1 MTIRL
6 TILRYVISLFTLLLL
21 SSAYTFAQHTI
32 RGVVLDE
39 SNDESVIGATVTI
52 KNQAVGT
59 TTDMDGM
66 FSLSTDLDFPLTLEI
81 SLFDFITTYVIVE
94 EETELL
100 AIVLR
105 PENTFSEEIVVSA
118 SRIEER
124 ILESPVSI
132 EKFTL
137 MKIRETPGVDIFAS
151 MAGMKGVQINT
162 SSLTFTSIN
171 TRGFADAQN
180 WRFIQYADG
189 MEINS
194 PGLNYSFGNL
204 IGPTELDLRNVE
216 IVPGPGS
223 ALYGP
228 NAFNGL
234 LVMNSKS
241 PFDYQGVSAQV
252 KGGITVQ
259 NASGNNPFGEFSL
272 RYGKMINEKWAWK
285 INLNYLTA
293 TDWGA
298 NDESYHITPQNIS
311 QKDQLLQLP
320 RSHPNFNAVNVYGDE
335 IAVPVFI
342 TPDSSIQVNRS
353 GIAESEILDYSV
365 NNFKVNGSLHFRPTK
380 NVEASYDV
388 RFFHADAILR
398 HTTVYPL
405 RDIRQL
411 IQKLE
416 VHGDEFNVKAY
427 YSYEDANKSYA
438 LLGTGAFIQE
448 GLKSSARWSADY
460 GAAYRGEVPGI
471 APGDHS
477 ASRLFADRDI
487 PGSTSEAF
495 QKLRTAS
502 LSNPDVLTGG
512 SRFIDKSSML
522 HVEANYDFRG
532 KITFFDLQEGISFRR
547 YFLNSEGNL
556 FNDGPSG
563 FNGIIPIQEYGA
575 YAQGSKDLL
584 NDHLAIRASLRMD
597 KNQNFEARVS
607 PRASAVVTLGK
618 ERQHNFRFS
627 GQTGFR
633 NPATQE
639 TYIALD
645 IGSAVILGGTQD
657 NIYNYNYSMGESQVV
672 NGRDIH
678 QQLVTLASVGQFLAT
693 GANNPSLL
701 VPARLEFL
709 KQEQISTF
717 EFGYR
722 GLLGQKLLIDANVYY
737 NTYRDFVTRTLAYS
751 LLVNRAFAVYT
762 NVPDEITSYGAGLQ
776 LEYLFPLGYRVWG
789 NYTYTNFDAD
799 KALAN
804 NPGFFPAFNTPK
816 NRFNINI
823 SNRDVFE
830 GIGFSAAFRWSD
842 SYLWQSPFGQGEI
855 KAYSVVDAALSYRI
869 APAKS
874 TIKVGAA
881 NLLNHEYKQIYGGP
895 AIGAQ
900 YYLSLTFD
908 ELSGQP

>member
-1 MTIRL
+1 MTFRF
-6 TILRYVISLFTLLLL
+6 TFFPAVIALFFFAFFSPL
-21 SSAYTFAQHTI
+21 YAQHTI

-39 SNDESVIGATVTI
+39 SSNESVIGATVNI
-52 KNQAVGT
+52 KDQPVGT
-59 TTDMDGM
+59 VTDYEGLFSLTTD
-66 FSLSTDLDFPLTLEI
+66 LNFPLTLEV
-81 SLFDFITTYVIVE
+81 SSFDFITTYLIVE
-94 EETELL
+94 AETELL
-100 AIVLR
+100 SVTLR
-105 PENTFSEEIVVSA
+105 PENTFSDEVVVSA
-118 SRIEER
+118 SRIEEK

-137 MKIRETPGVDIFAS
+137 MKIRETPGSDVFAS
-151 MAGMKGVQINT
+151 MAGFKGIQINT

-180 WRFIQYADG
+180 WRFIQYVDG
-189 MEINS
+189 MDINS

-204 IGPTELDLRNVE
+204 LGPTELDLRNIEV
-216 IVPGPGS
+216 VPGPGS

-234 LVMNSKS
+234 LVMNSKN
-241 PFDYQGVSAQV
+241 PFEYQGISAQV

-259 NASGNNPFGEFSL
+259 KAAGNNPFGEFTL
-272 RYGKMINEKWAWK
+272 RYGKMINERWAFK
-285 INLNYLTA
+285 FNVNYLTA

-298 NDESYHITPQNIS
+298 NDESWHITQQNVA
-311 QKDQLLQLP
+311 QKDPLLQRP

-335 IAVPVFI
+335 IVVPVYI
-342 TPDSSIQVNRS
+342 TPDSAIQVNRS
-353 GIAESEILDYSV
+353 GIAESEILDYGV
-365 NNFKVNGSLHFRPTK
+365 NNFKLNGSLHFRPQK
-380 NVEASYDV
+380 NVEAVYDV
-388 RFFHADAILR
+388 RFFQADAILR
-398 HTTVYPL
+398 HTTVYPM

-416 VHGDEFNVKAY
+416 VKGEDFNVKAY

-448 GLKSSARWSADY
+448 GLKSSARWSGDY

-471 APGDHS
+471 SAGDH
-477 ASRLFADRDI
+477 AAARLFADRDI
-487 PGSTSEAF
+487 PGSESENF
-495 QKLRTAS
+495 QKLRNAS

-532 KITFFDLQEGISFRR
+532 KIAFFDLQEGISYRQ

-556 FNDGPSG
+556 FNDGELG
-563 FNGIIPIQEYGA
+563 FNGIIAVQEYGA
-575 YAQGSKDLL
+575 YAQASKNLL
-584 NDHLAIRASLRMD
+584 NDHLAFRSSLRID

-607 PRASAVVTLGK
+607 PRASAVVSLGK
-618 ERQHNFRFS
+618 ERQHNFRLS

-645 IGSAVILGGTQD
+645 IGSAIILGGTQD
-657 NIYNYNYSMGESQVV
+657 NINHYNYNLGENKIV

-678 QQLVTLASVGQFLAT
+678 QQFVTTASVAKFLAE

-701 VPARLEFL
+701 VPSRLDYL
-709 KQEQISTF
+709 RQEQITTF
-717 EFGYR
+717 ELGYR
-722 GLLGQKLLIDANVYY
+722 GLWKQKLLIDANVYY
-737 NTYRDFVTRTLAYS
+737 NTYQDFVTRTLAYS

-762 NVPDEITSYGAGLQ
+762 NVPDKITSYGAGLQ
-776 LEYLFPLGYRVWG
+776 LEYIFPRGYRVWG
-789 NYTYTNFDAD
+789 NYTYTTFDAEEAM
-799 KALAN
+799 KN
-804 NPGFFPAFNTPK
+804 NPGFFPAFNTPQ
-816 NRFNINI
+816 NRFNLNV
-823 SNRDVFE
+823 SNRDVFK

-855 KAYSVVDAALSYRI
+855 PAYNVVDAAVSYRI
-869 APAKS
+869 TAVKS
-874 TIKVGAA
+874 TLKIGAA
-881 NLLNHEYKQIYGGP
+881 NLLNQEYKQIYGGP

-900 YYLSLTFD
+900 YYMSFTFD
-908 ELSGQP
+908 ELLN